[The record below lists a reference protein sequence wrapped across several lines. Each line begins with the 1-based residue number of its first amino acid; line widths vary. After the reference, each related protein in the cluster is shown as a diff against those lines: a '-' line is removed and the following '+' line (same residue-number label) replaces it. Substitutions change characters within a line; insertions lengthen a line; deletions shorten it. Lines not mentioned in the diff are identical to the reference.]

1 MPGAS
6 AARARARDVLIVAG
20 ILVLAGI
27 AVADAVRGGDGTEA
41 GAGAETSTTGETDTG
56 RDERFAGVPA
66 SGSIILLDDA
76 GCALRQ
82 VVVSSGQEL
91 PLPRIETGC
100 ELWAAPRGGLV
111 AFALDGPWDAAAF
124 RPFRILDLSHP
135 DEPLG
140 TYQTFNGV
148 MWSVDGQHASWCH
161 DPGRGFDFPVRTED
175 EPRALRGCSVG
186 YAPGER
192 PAIAGDGELS
202 VGGDTVL
209 RAPERVLRAVFNRD
223 GSVTLF
229 LESGLITRAVG
240 GDIVGRL
247 RAPETTGPP
256 AISQDGCDVAF
267 PVAGATVVLGSV
279 CGGAEGTFGGTA
291 AAWSPDGD
299 WLAVAEGD
307 EIVFH
312 HLTGTLGVTRW
323 PVGAR
328 ALAWVR

>member
-41 GAGAETSTTGETDTG
+41 GAGAETSATEETETG
-56 RDERFAGVPA
+56 RDERRTGVPA
-66 SGSIILLDDA
+66 PGSIILLDDA

-111 AFALDGPWDAAAF
+111 AYALDGPWDAAAF
-124 RPFRILDLSHP
+124 RPFRIVDLSHP

-148 MWSVDGQHASWCH
+148 TWSVDGQHASWCH
-161 DPGRGFDFPVRTED
+161 DPGRGFDFPVRTEE
-175 EPRALRGCSVG
+175 EPRALRDCPVG

-192 PAIAGDGELS
+192 PAFAQGERL
-202 VGGDTVL
+202 VLGGETIL
-209 RAPERVLRAVFNRD
+209 RASEEIVRAAFNRD
-223 GSVTLF
+223 GSITLY
-229 LESGLITRAVG
+229 LADGLIARYRD
-240 GDIVGRL
+240 GDVDGRV

-256 AISQDGCDVAF
+256 ALSADGCEVAF
-267 PVAGATVVLGSV
+267 PVAPASVVLGSV
-279 CGGAEGTFGGTA
+279 CGGVEGTFDGTA
-291 AAWSPDGD
+291 AAWSPDGQ

-307 EIVFH
+307 GIVFH
-312 HLTGTLGVTRW
+312 HLTGTLGTTRW
-323 PVGAR
+323 PITAR
-328 ALAWVR
+328 ALTWVR